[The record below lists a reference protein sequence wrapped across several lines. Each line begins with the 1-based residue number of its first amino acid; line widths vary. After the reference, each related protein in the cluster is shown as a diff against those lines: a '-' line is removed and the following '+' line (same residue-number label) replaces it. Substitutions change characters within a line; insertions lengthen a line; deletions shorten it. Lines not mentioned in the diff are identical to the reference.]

1 MAKATAKTAKQTKAA
16 PEAPAQAAEAP
27 VLRKKDFV
35 ERVAKASGAKKA
47 VVRDVA
53 QAVLEVLSES
63 LEEGEKIALPP
74 LGKMRVTRTAMNN
87 GASVLHIKL
96 KRGSADATAVAAQ
109 KDEKSAADP
118 LAEGAE

>member
-1 MAKATAKTAKQTKAA
+1 MAKATRKTTKKTEAA
-16 PEAPAQAAEAP
+16 PEAPARVAEAP

-35 ERVAKASGAKKA
+35 ERVAKISGAKKA
-47 VVRDVA
+47 VARDVA
-53 QAVLEVLSES
+53 QAVLEVLSEA
-63 LEEGEKIALPP
+63 LEKGETIALPP
-74 LGKMRVTRTAMNN
+74 LGKMRVTRTAVNN

-96 KRGSADATAVAAQ
+96 KRGSADASGAAAQ